1 MVFRI
6 LPKRLEL
13 RRKVVQPRKKTV
25 HVTSRLLRTST
36 WVLTYLLF
44 RLGFYPNQ
52 VSLMSIFAGLFA
64 GVFAMKGELFIFSLL
79 CLLWAVLDCCDGE
92 LARLIASRKGTAGTS
107 GSVIELIN
115 SNIQYAL
122 WIPGIA
128 IGQFIEGKVGLEV
141 LIFSVCS
148 SIMYSATRVVMNFDI
163 SNQSD
168 HEGKLKVFFISQTKN
183 GDHLRNRKIE
193 YKIIY
198 IFWRNALTQF
208 GIFPLIWLFSSL
220 NPNMLPPNLVLM
232 LFTFSYAAFSIC
244 VLLAIVIYTDS
255 MHTRVTR

>member
-1 MVFRI
+1 MIRL
-6 LPKRLEL
+6 LPKRLKL
-13 RRKVVQPRKKTV
+13 RREAVQPRKTTI

-44 RLGFYPNQ
+44 KFGLYPNL

-92 LARLIASRKGTAGTS
+92 LARLIASRKGITDTS

-122 WIPGIA
+122 WIPSIA
-128 IGQFIEGKVGLEV
+128 IGQFIEGTISLEV

-148 SIMYSATRVVMNFDI
+148 SITYSASRVVMNFDI
-163 SNQSD
+163 PKQSD
-168 HEGKLKVFFISQTKN
+168 FGSKLKVFFISQTKN
-183 GDHLRNRKIE
+183 GDHFRDGKIG

-208 GIFPLIWLFSSL
+208 GIFPLVWLFSSL
-220 NPNMLPPNLVLM
+220 NPTVLPPNLVLM
-232 LFTFSYAAFSIC
+232 FFTFSYAAFSIC
-244 VLLAIVIYTDS
+244 VLSAIVIYTDS
-255 MHTRVTR
+255 MLRRVTR